1 MSRTR
6 RRKNSDQVTETK
18 EIKNRKAGVVK
29 KTNRNTG
36 KSTLRQIDFDNA
48 TEDNIDEEI
57 YLDN

>member
-18 EIKNRKAGVVK
+18 EIKNRKTGVVK